1 MRHHPREDGIGQIY
15 LPHQQSLQ
23 RTMALAIRSPM
34 GKAALLDVVRKEVAA
49 QNPAQPVQGVR
60 AMNAYLTEAM
70 APTRFA
76 LTLLGIFAVV
86 AVILAGI
93 GLYGVISYSVGQ
105 RVQEFGVRLALGATP
120 GNVRRTILLE
130 GALLTALG
138 LALGLSLASL

>member
-1 MRHHPREDGIGQIY
+1 
-15 LPHQQSLQ
+15 
-23 RTMALAIRSPM
+23 
-34 GKAALLDVVRKEVAA
+34 
-49 QNPAQPVQGVR
+49 
-60 AMNAYLTEAM
+60 MNAYLTEAM

-105 RVQEFGVRLALGATP
+105 RVQEFGVRLALGVTP